1 MIEFQ
6 AALRRKKHCLL
17 AKMQTQSPRVL
28 KQPQT
33 MPEVCFTIQ
42 LPDGATKDCYSPS
55 SIVRTYFT
63 KGEEMPVTEFLT
75 RSRKA
80 FGEASERV
88 RAKFGFY
95 CSSASAQ
102 LADIERWTLEHPNNA
117 TIRIIHI

>member
-1 MIEFQ
+1 
-6 AALRRKKHCLL
+6 
-17 AKMQTQSPRVL
+17 
-28 KQPQT
+28 
-33 MPEVCFTIQ
+33 MPEVFFTIQ
-42 LPDGATKDCYSPS
+42 LPDGARKDCYSPS

-102 LADIERWTLEHPNNA
+102 LAEIEQWTLAHPNDA

>member
-1 MIEFQ
+1 
-6 AALRRKKHCLL
+6 
-17 AKMQTQSPRVL
+17 
-28 KQPQT
+28 
-33 MPEVCFTIQ
+33 
-42 LPDGATKDCYSPS
+42 
-55 SIVRTYFT
+55 
-63 KGEEMPVTEFLT
+63 VTEFLT

>member
-1 MIEFQ
+1 
-6 AALRRKKHCLL
+6 
-17 AKMQTQSPRVL
+17 
-28 KQPQT
+28 
-33 MPEVCFTIQ
+33 MPEVFFTIQ
-42 LPDGATKDCYSPS
+42 LPDGARKDCYSPS

-63 KGEEMPVTEFLT
+63 QGEEMPVTEFLT

-88 RAKFGFY
+88 RAKFGFS